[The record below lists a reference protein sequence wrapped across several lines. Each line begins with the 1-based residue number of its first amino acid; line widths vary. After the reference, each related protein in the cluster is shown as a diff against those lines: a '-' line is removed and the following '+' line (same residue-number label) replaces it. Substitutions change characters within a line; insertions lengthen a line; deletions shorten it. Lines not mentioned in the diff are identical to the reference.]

1 MTTVPRWVLTLF
13 RSARLFTLLAVIGG
27 TLVAATHSGFE
38 CGNWPG
44 CDADALLPGG
54 PVNELLYRN
63 PWIEM
68 THRASAVL
76 SGPLALVSAVVALW
90 LRGVHP
96 LVKVLPWVTVAGAIV
111 AGFVGRGIV
120 LGAVYPTWV
129 GAADLGS
136 ALAALVAMTTATVLL
151 ERTPAQWFGTRAG
164 AYAWGAV
171 GALWTMHVTGIYAAG
186 PSSYTRVTSWPVWRL
201 LEADIHGSLVAQW
214 LRFPLVALAAVLI
227 VLAAREARALG
238 LWREGITAVVLTIA
252 NLAFGA
258 GIALSGTDALGVPFA
273 MCSVAVFFTMILLA
287 ARSSALPA
295 RARTSRRMTDT
306 VSATEGAAAA
316 RP

>member
-13 RSARLFTLLAVIGG
+13 RLAGLFTLLAALGG

-44 CDADALLPGG
+44 CEADALLPGG

-68 THRASAVL
+68 AHRSSAVL
-76 SGPLALVSAVVALW
+76 SGPLALAAGIVALR

-96 LVKVLPWVTVAGAIV
+96 LVKVLPWVTVGGALV
-111 AGFVGRGIV
+111 AAAVGRGIV

-129 GAADLGS
+129 GAADLGA
-136 ALAALVAMTTATVLL
+136 ALLALVAITTATVVL
-151 ERTPAQWFGTRAG
+151 ERTPGRWAGGRAA
-164 AYAWGAV
+164 AYGWGAV
-171 GALWTMHVTGIYAAG
+171 ATLWVMHLAGIYAAG

-201 LEADIHGSLVAQW
+201 LEADLQGSLVAQW
-214 LRFPLVALAAVLI
+214 LRFPLVALAALLI
-227 VLAAREARALG
+227 LLAAREAKALG
-238 LWREGITAVVLTIA
+238 LWREGITAVVLAIA

-258 GIALSGTDALGVPFA
+258 GIALSGTDALGVPFS
-273 MCSVAVFFTMILLA
+273 MCSVAVFFTMVLLA
-287 ARSSALPA
+287 ARASVRPS
-295 RARTSRRMTDT
+295 RTGSHDRMAAT
-306 VSATEGAAAA
+306 VSEAPATH
-316 RP
+316 